1 MMLCLGSRQRV
12 NKIFREW
19 TEQDILTLQGDH
31 YVIYDLNRL
40 KVEIN
45 VQALYII
52 TGLVSQL
59 VHQDVFYTSNI

>member
-1 MMLCLGSRQRV
+1 MTLYLGSSQPV

-19 TEQDILTLQGDH
+19 TEQEILTLQGDH

-45 VQALYII
+45 VQAL
-52 TGLVSQL
+52 
-59 VHQDVFYTSNI
+59 

>member
-1 MMLCLGSRQRV
+1 MTLYLGSRQRV

-19 TEQDILTLQGDH
+19 TEQDILALQGDY

-45 VQALYII
+45 VQAL
-52 TGLVSQL
+52 
-59 VHQDVFYTSNI
+59 